1 MSNWNQTHQPC
12 PCGESSDA
20 YAVDAAGHGKCFS
33 CGKDFWPESKQLDTE
48 FTYQYITRRNITAE
62 THQRFNVRA
71 RVSPDGVPTYVE
83 YPHRNGGVKIKNLDP
98 NAADR
103 DRYRTTGDFTHE
115 RGWGPEYFPAA
126 SSRSITLFE
135 GHDDAMAGWQMLGNY
150 PVYSVQSASSA
161 IRDVK
166 ADFEYLDSFERV
178 YIAFDSDKPG
188 QEAAKAVAAIFGYKK
203 AYHVKLDPLKDATEY
218 LEQKREKEF
227 RNVWHNAARFTP
239 EGVVN
244 SLSAI
249 KDIFAKAQKKQGVS
263 TGFPTIDFMLRGGLQ
278 MGRAYLVSGLTGIG
292 KTEFLRAI
300 EYNVLKQNKDAVLGI
315 LHFEE
320 DVNETIQ
327 RLAGYEIKQPC
338 HLQDA
343 PVPDDKVLTVYEE
356 LVGDVERVTYVR
368 HFGSEDPDVI
378 LSKIRFL
385 VAGCGCQ
392 YVFLDN
398 ITILGTGRV
407 QDDERKEL
415 DYLSTQLEM
424 LVKELQF
431 CLVYISHENE
441 QEGTRGS
448 QNINKVCDVWINI
461 KRDVKAENEY
471 TRNVQ
476 TMTFFKNRQAGR
488 TGPAGRYHY
497 DDSTSVLSEISDDLP
512 T

>member
-1 MSNWNQTHQPC
+1 MDNNNNQ
-12 PCGESSDA
+12 
-20 YAVDAAGHGKCFS
+20 
-33 CGKDFWPESKQLDTE
+33 E
-48 FTYQYITRRNITAE
+48 FTYQYISRRRISAE
-62 THQRFNVRA
+62 THERFNVRA
-71 RVSPDGVPTYVE
+71 RIASDGAPIAVE
-83 YPHRNGGVKIKNLDP
+83 YPHRNGGVKLKNLKPLSDK
-98 NAADR
+98 DK
-103 DRYRTTGDFTHE
+103 YRTFGDFTNE

-126 SSRSITLFE
+126 SSRSITLYE
-135 GHDDAMAGWQMLGNY
+135 GHDDAMAGYQMLGNY

-161 IRDVK
+161 VRDVK
-166 ADFEYLDSFERV
+166 ADFEYLDSFERI

-188 QEAAKAVAAIFGYKK
+188 QDAASAVAAIFGYRK

-218 LEQKREKEF
+218 LEQNREKEF
-227 RNVWHNAARFTP
+227 RNVWHNAARFAP

-249 KDIFAKAQKKQGVS
+249 KEIFAKAGKEKAVP
-263 TGFPTIDFMLRGGLQ
+263 TGFPSIDFMLRGGLQ

-300 EYNVLKQNKDAVLGI
+300 EYKLIKENPEAVLGI

-320 DVNETIQ
+320 DVPETIQ
-327 RLAGYEIKQPC
+327 RCVGYELRQPC
-338 HLQDA
+338 HLADQ
-343 PVPDDKVLTVYEE
+343 PVPGDKVLSVYEK

-378 LSKIRFL
+378 LGKIRFL
-385 VAGCGCQ
+385 VAACGAR

-398 ITILGTGRV
+398 ITVLGTGRV

-448 QNINKVCDVWINI
+448 QNINKVCDVWINL
-461 KRDVKAENEY
+461 KRDLKTDNDYA
-471 TRNVQ
+471 RNLLYA
-476 TMTFFKNRQAGR
+476 TFFKNRQAGR
-488 TGPAGRYHY
+488 TGPAGRMHY
-497 DDSTSVLSEISDDLP
+497 DDATAILSEVSNDLP